1 MNEGNPNCSIN
12 LSGKFSALETLWKL
26 NMIKQSLKNKS
37 ADFYPLPLDF
47 ADKSENFPTPLPFIP
62 TPSLYYAL

>member
-47 ADKSENFPTPLPFIP
+47 ADKSEKFPTPLPFIP